1 MTFARFDGPRTRSP
15 DSPTLRSHHGIPT
28 SRSPVRWPTYYPA
41 ARRIRAT
48 RGGDTIV
55 DTRHALLVWELGRV
69 PSYAV
74 PHQDEVSQIK
84 GHLAPYGE
92 RVDLIVDGQL
102 QERPAGPFG
111 RRGGELKRAA

>member
-1 MTFARFDGPRTRSP
+1 MASLHPIPPFDE
-15 DSPTLRSHHGIPT
+15 L
-28 SRSPVRWPTYYPA
+28 TYYPM
-41 ARRIRAT
+41 ARWIRAT

-55 DTRHALLVWELGRV
+55 DTRHAVLVWEPGRRV
-69 PSYAV
+69 PSYAF

-84 GHLAPYGE
+84 GHLGPYGE